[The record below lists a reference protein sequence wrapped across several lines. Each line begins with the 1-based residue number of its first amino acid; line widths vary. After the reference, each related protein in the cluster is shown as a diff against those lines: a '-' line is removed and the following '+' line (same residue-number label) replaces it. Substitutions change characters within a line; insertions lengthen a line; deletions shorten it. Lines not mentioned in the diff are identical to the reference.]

1 MRGRHLGE
9 LRLKRQGLRREDG
22 DDARR
27 VGGSW
32 VVRVLELGAAR
43 GAGVGL
49 RDDLDAEVGER
60 AAGRVGVSRRLPLE
74 LERLQL
80 LVEALVL
87 EVVAL

>member
-1 MRGRHLGE
+1 MRSVAVHG
-9 LRLKRQGLRREDG
+9 
-22 DDARR
+22 
-27 VGGSW
+27 VTMGSSVAQW
-32 VVRVLELGAAR
+32 HAVQTWIVRVLELGAAR
-43 GAGVGL
+43 GEGVGL
-49 RDDLDAEVGER
+49 CDDLDAEIGER